1 MLVKDFLKMSD
12 FNSDE
17 NSFEVD
23 YRGKREYNL
32 TIADT
37 FNKYGYKEITYFAF
51 NAYAFY
57 EGYSG
62 LNIELEVK

>member
-17 NSFEVD
+17 NSFDVND
-23 YRGKREYNL
+23 RGNREYNL
-32 TIADT
+32 TIDET
-37 FNKYGYKEITYFAF
+37 FNKYGNKEITYFSF

-62 LNIELEVK
+62 LHIELEVK